1 MPQLQDKVVEKSLQ
15 LWGSVVVVVEYDPV
29 ESHSGRISHV
39 HRGSIHPLQLS

>member
-15 LWGSVVVVVEYDPV
+15 LFGSIVLVVEYAPV
-29 ESHSGRISHV
+29 ESHSGRINHV